1 MTITHAKPATATKIK
16 RTPAQ
21 TVFNV
26 IAYTIILLLS
36 LFCLF
41 PLVMIVSGSLTD
53 NDTLLREGYRLWP
66 SRFSTA
72 SYRELFKY
80 PDSILR
86 AYGTT
91 IACTAVG
98 TTLGLLI
105 ISMTGYVLQRKDFKY
120 RNVFSF
126 LIYFTT
132 IFGGGM
138 VPWYI
143 MLSKYLHMNNTYVAR
158 VFPILMSSFLI
169 ILMRTFISSSCPVE
183 IIESAKIDSAGDFRI
198 FWNIVLPVIG
208 PGLATVGL
216 FLALSYWNEWYL
228 TSLFITKRDM
238 YSLQYYLYDLLNS
251 AKFAQEMGIATGAEK
266 LPSESIK
273 MAMVVVVTGPMILLY
288 PFVQKY
294 FVTGIAIG
302 SVKG

>member
-1 MTITHAKPATATKIK
+1 MTASKIK
-16 RTPAQ
+16 KTTPQ
-21 TVFNV
+21 IIFN
-26 IAYTIILLLS
+26 ILSYTIVLLLS

-41 PLVMIVSGSLTD
+41 PLVMIVSGSFTE
-53 NDTLLREGYRLWP
+53 NDILLREGYRLWP
-66 SRFSTA
+66 AVFSTA
-72 SYRELFKY
+72 SYQELFKS
-80 PDSILR
+80 PQGILT

-91 IACTAVG
+91 IACTAIG
-98 TTLGLLI
+98 TSLGLLI

-120 RNVFSF
+120 RNVYSF

-143 MLSKYLHMNNTYVAR
+143 VLSKYLHMNDSYVGR
-158 VFPILMSSFLI
+158 IFPLLMTPFLI

-198 FWNIVLPVIG
+198 FYNIVLPIIG

-216 FLALSYWNEWYL
+216 FLALAYWNEWYV
-228 TSLFITKRDM
+228 TSLFINKRSM

-251 AKFAQEMGIATGAEK
+251 AKFAQEMGIATGDQK

>member
-1 MTITHAKPATATKIK
+1 MSTTKIK
-16 RTPAQ
+16 KSPALIL
-21 TVFNV
+21 FNI

-36 LFCLF
+36 IFCIF
-41 PLVMIVSGSLTD
+41 PLVMIVSGSFTE

-66 SRFSTA
+66 SVFSTA
-72 SYRELFKY
+72 SYRELFKN
-80 PDSILR
+80 PEGILT
-86 AYGTT
+86 AYMTT
-91 IACTAVG
+91 ILCTVIG
-98 TTLGLLI
+98 TALGLLLI
-105 ISMTGYVLQRKDFKY
+105 TMTAYVLHRKDFKY

-158 VFPILMSSFLI
+158 VFPLLMSSFLI
-169 ILMRTFISSSCPVE
+169 ILMRTFITSSCPVE

-198 FWNIVLPVIG
+198 FYNIVLPIIG

-216 FLALSYWNEWYL
+216 FLALAYWNEWYI
-228 TSLFITKRDM
+228 TSLFITKRSM

-251 AKFAQEMGIATGAEK
+251 AKFAQEMGIASGAKK

>member
-1 MTITHAKPATATKIK
+1 MAASKIK
-16 RTPAQ
+16 KTPAQ
-21 TVFNV
+21 IVFNI
-26 IAYTIILLLS
+26 IAYSFVLILS
-36 LFCLF
+36 IFCLF
-41 PLVMIVSGSLTD
+41 PLIMIVSGSFTE
-53 NDTLLREGYRLWP
+53 NDILLREGYRLWP
-66 SRFSTA
+66 AQFSTA
-72 SYRELFKY
+72 SYKELFKS
-80 PDSILR
+80 PEGILK

-91 IACTAVG
+91 IACTAIG
-98 TTLGLLI
+98 TSIGLMI

-143 MLSKYLHMNNTYVAR
+143 MLSKYLHMTNTYVAR
-158 VFPILMSSFLI
+158 VFPLLMTSFLI

-198 FWNIVLPVIG
+198 FYNIVLPIIG

-216 FLALSYWNEWYL
+216 FLALAYWNEWYV
-228 TSLFITKRDM
+228 TSLFITKRSM

-251 AKFAQEMGIATGAEK
+251 AKFAQDMGIATGDQK

>member
-1 MTITHAKPATATKIK
+1 MAATKIK
-16 RTPAQ
+16 KTPALI
-21 TVFNV
+21 TFNI

-36 LFCLF
+36 IFCIF
-41 PLVMIVSGSLTD
+41 PLIMIISGSFTD
-53 NDTLLREGYRLWP
+53 NDILLREGYRLWP
-66 SRFSTA
+66 AKFSTA
-72 SYRELFKY
+72 SYRELFKN
-80 PDSILR
+80 PEGIVN
-86 AYGTT
+86 AYITT
-91 IACTAVG
+91 ICCTVIG

-120 RNVFSF
+120 RNVVSF

-138 VPWYI
+138 VSWYI

-158 VFPILMSSFLI
+158 VFPLLMSSFLI

-198 FWNIVLPVIG
+198 FYNIVLPIIG

-216 FLALSYWNEWYL
+216 FLALAYWNEWYV
-228 TSLFITKRDM
+228 TSLFITKRPM

-251 AKFAQEMGIATGAEK
+251 AKFAQEMGIASGAEK

-273 MAMVVVVTGPMILLY
+273 MAMVVIVTGPMVLLY

>member
-1 MTITHAKPATATKIK
+1 MSATKIK
-16 RTPAQ
+16 KTHAQ
-21 TVFNV
+21 IAFNI

-36 LFCLF
+36 IFCIF
-41 PLVMIVSGSLTD
+41 PLIMIISGSLTE
-53 NDTLLREGYRLWP
+53 NDILLREGYRLWP
-66 SRFSTA
+66 KQLSIA
-72 SYRELFKY
+72 AYKELFKN
-80 PDSILR
+80 PEGILT

-91 IACTAVG
+91 ICCTVIG

-105 ISMTGYVLQRKDFKY
+105 ISMTGYVLQRKDFRY

-158 VFPILMSSFLI
+158 VFPLLMTSFLI

-198 FWNIVLPVIG
+198 FYNIVLPIIG

-216 FLALSYWNEWYL
+216 FLALAYWNEWYV
-228 TSLFITKRDM
+228 TSLFITKRSM

-251 AKFAQEMGIATGAEK
+251 AKFAQEMGIATGEQK

-273 MAMVVVVTGPMILLY
+273 MAMVVIVTGPMILLY
-288 PFVQKY
+288 PFVQRY